1 MWITGLYTARL
12 WFILYDMSKV
22 LVAEDDTLLASLLVE
37 QLKKEGY
44 ETRAAFDGMATVDEV
59 KKWHPDVL
67 LLDILMPGKNGW
79 EVLEAIRAD
88 GTTAATP
95 VVIIVS
101 NLSAQDDMDKAQQMG
116 VKYFLVKATTSLT
129 EIVAKVKGVLG

>member
-1 MWITGLYTARL
+1 
-12 WFILYDMSKV
+12 MSKV
-22 LVAEDDTLLASLLVE
+22 LVAEDDSLLASLLVE
-37 QLKKEGY
+37 QLKRAGY
-44 ETRAAFDGMATVDEV
+44 ETRAAFDGVATIDEV

-88 GTTAATP
+88 GATAGTP

-101 NLSAQDDMDKAQQMG
+101 NLSAQDDMSKAEQMG
-116 VKYFLVKATTSLT
+116 VKHFLVKASTSLT
-129 EIVAKVKGVLG
+129 EIVDKVKGVLG

>member
-1 MWITGLYTARL
+1 
-12 WFILYDMSKV
+12 MSKV

-37 QLKKEGY
+37 QLKREGY
-44 ETRAAFDGMATVDEV
+44 EARAAFDGVATVDEV
-59 KKWHPDVL
+59 KRWHPDVL

-88 GTTAATP
+88 GAVSATP

-101 NLSAQDDMDKAQQMG
+101 NLSAQDDVDKAQQMG
-116 VKYFLVKATTSLT
+116 VKHFLVKATTSLA
-129 EIVAKVKGVLG
+129 EIVAKVKTVLG